1 MSTKSTATATPK
13 LKDLVLTRV
22 FDAPLELVW
31 KAWTDP
37 KMLAIW
43 WGPKGFTNPRCEV
56 DVQPEGGIR
65 IDMRG
70 PDGTVYPMAGE
81 YTEVVEPERLA
92 FTSGALD
99 KDGKL
104 LFEFLN
110 TITFAEKEGRTTLTL
125 HSKLLSTT
133 PGTERYLRGHK
144 AGWTLS
150 LERLDQLVANTTDRE
165 IIVSRVVDAPRELVW
180 EAWTNPKHL
189 AQWWGPIGFSTTI
202 AEMDLRVGGVFKQVM
217 HGPDGTDYPNKSVF
231 QEVVKPERIV
241 YSHAGGRKGA
251 KGTHFMSTWTFESV
265 GKKTR
270 VTIRMVFSTVAD
282 REHVVNEYGAIEGG
296 HQTLGRLDEF
306 LQQGTK
312 GKSPRAKAPKRN
324 GK

>member
-1 MSTKSTATATPK
+1 MSAKTTTVLPK

-22 FDAPLELVW
+22 FDAPRELVW
-31 KAWTDP
+31 RAWTDP

-56 DVQPEGGIR
+56 DVRRDGHIH

-70 PDGTVYPMAGE
+70 PDGTVYPMAGD
-81 YTEVVEPERLA
+81 YKEVVEPERLV

-99 KDGKL
+99 KNGKL

-110 TITFAEKEGRTTLTL
+110 TITFEEKTGRTTLTL
-125 HSKLLSTT
+125 HSHLLNTT

-165 IIVSRVVDAPRELVW
+165 IIVSREVDAPRELVW

-189 AQWWGPIGFSTTI
+189 AQWWGPVGFSTTI
-202 AEMDLRVGGVFKQVM
+202 TEMDVRVGGVFKQVM
-217 HGPDGTDYPNKSVF
+217 HGPDGTDYPNKSIF
-231 QEVVKPERIV
+231 KEVVKPERIV

-251 KGTHFMSTWTFESV
+251 KGVHFISTWTFETV
-265 GKKTR
+265 GKKTK

-296 HQTLGRLDEF
+296 KQTLARLAEF
-306 LQQGTK
+306 LQKGTKGQRSRGTK
-312 GKSPRAKAPKRN
+312 GK
-324 GK
+324 

>member
-1 MSTKSTATATPK
+1 MSTKSTATALPK
-13 LKDLVLTRV
+13 VKDLVLTRV
-22 FDAPLELVW
+22 FDAPRELVW

-56 DVQPEGGIR
+56 DVRRDGRIH

-70 PDGTVYPMAGE
+70 PDGTVYPMAGK

-110 TITFAEKEGRTTLTL
+110 TITFVEKEGRTTLTL
-125 HSKLLSTT
+125 HSRLLSTA
-133 PGTERYLRGHK
+133 PDTERYLRGHE

-150 LERLDQLVANTTDRE
+150 LEKLAELVNDTSDRE
-165 IIVSRVVDAPRELVW
+165 IIISRVFDASRELVW
-180 EAWTNPKHL
+180 EAWTNPKHI
-189 AQWWGPIGFSTTI
+189 AQWWGPIGFTTTI
-202 AEMDLRVGGVFKQVM
+202 AEMDVRVGGVFNQVM

-231 QEVVKPERIV
+231 TEVVKPERIV
-241 YSHAGGRKGA
+241 FSHTGSRKGA
-251 KGTHFMSTWTFESV
+251 KGVYKVMIWTFEAE
-265 GKKTR
+265 GKKTK
-270 VTIRMVFSTVAD
+270 VTIRQIYQTAAD
-282 REHVVNEYGAIEGG
+282 RDLIVKEYNAIEGG
-296 HQTLGRLDEF
+296 KQTLGRLAEY
-306 LQQGTK
+306 LKKGTKGQRNKGTK
-312 GKSPRAKAPKRN
+312 GKKSK
-324 GK
+324 